1 MTTFTKIV
9 DIHSKASKNL
19 SERKYQEL
27 IESLPS
33 GFGDI
38 QNMKGTQAEV
48 LSALRAK
55 VSKMFEPMLKKEAS
69 KVLVS
74 KVVPKYTGRLFRGS
88 VVVFIDTFTTEGVA
102 NRRIAEELLF
112 DSSITGGSVEGMG
125 ITIEIDRLKASAILS
140 SRGTVQATKS
150 LSFGGGKLWSKAS
163 QTRVCHSKGLARWQ
177 QSRVVFTSSNPT
189 YCSELYT

>member
-19 SERKYQEL
+19 SDRKYQEL

-48 LSALRAK
+48 LGALRTK

-88 VVVFIDTFTTEGVA
+88 VVVFIDTFTTEGAA
-102 NRRIAEELLF
+102 NRRVAEELLF
-112 DSSITGGSVEGMG
+112 DSSLSNGSVEGMG
-125 ITIEIDRLKASAILS
+125 ITIEIDRLKASTILN

-150 LSFGGGKLWSKAS
+150 LSFTGGKLWSKAS
-163 QTRVCHSKGLARWQ
+163 QTRVCHSKGLEK
-177 QSRVVFTSSNPT
+177 SSK
-189 YCSELYT
+189 